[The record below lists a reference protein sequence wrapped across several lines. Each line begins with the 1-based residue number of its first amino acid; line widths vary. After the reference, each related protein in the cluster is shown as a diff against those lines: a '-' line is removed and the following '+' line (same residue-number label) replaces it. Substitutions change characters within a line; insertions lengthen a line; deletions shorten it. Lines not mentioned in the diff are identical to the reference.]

1 MTKELID
8 KLISVTKEKKNLL
21 ENMYDITKKQ
31 MEEINKEE
39 IVSLNEMVDQKDHI
53 IKQIDKLDIEFL
65 TTFSRIKKEHSIENI
80 DELKVEKYPNLAE
93 LKETVKEI
101 SSTLM
106 AISLLDEENSRIMK
120 EKLKDI
126 QVELR
131 RINEGKKAYKGYN
144 TTIIDSVLIDEK
156 K

>member
-39 IVSLNEMVDQKDHI
+39 IVSLNEMVDQKDNI